1 MDSSMDKVFKALGD
15 TSRRR
20 LLDRLFEDQ
29 GQTLGDL
36 CKGMDMRRQ
45 SVTKH
50 LNILEGAGL
59 VSVQRRG
66 REKLHYLNPLPIAGI
81 GRRWIDKFSG
91 AKAEAVLNLKEAF
104 EDSNK
109 DGET

>member
-1 MDSSMDKVFKALGD
+1 MDKVFKALAD
-15 TSRRR
+15 ASRRR

-29 GQTLGDL
+29 GQTLNEL
-36 CKGMDMRRQ
+36 CEGMNMRRQ

-59 VSVQRRG
+59 VTIQRRG
-66 REKLHYLNPLPIAGI
+66 REKLHFLNPLPIAGI

-91 AKAEAVLNLKEAF
+91 QRAEAVLNLKEAL
-104 EDSNK
+104 EDSNNDEEK
-109 DGET
+109 